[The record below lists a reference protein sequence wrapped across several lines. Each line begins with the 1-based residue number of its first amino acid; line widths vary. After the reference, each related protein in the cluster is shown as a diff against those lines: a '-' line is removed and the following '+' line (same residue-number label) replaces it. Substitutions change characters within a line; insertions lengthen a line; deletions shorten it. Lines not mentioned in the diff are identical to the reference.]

1 MNRRGFLGTLFG
13 LVAAPNAIAK
23 AISEYKPVAKKP
35 LLKYTYTMPDWN
47 VTAANNCSSY
57 FSPAVY
63 APYMPLIVT
72 EIQQEIDREMIKKLV
87 SYKPN
92 NDWR

>member
-1 MNRRGFLGTLFG
+1 MNRRNFFGALFG

-23 AISEYKPVAKKP
+23 VISEYKPVAKKP
-35 LLKYTYTMPDWN
+35 LLKCTYTIPDWK
-47 VTAANNCSSY
+47 VTAANNCASY

-63 APYMPLIVT
+63 APYIPLMVT
-72 EIQQEIDREMIKKLV
+72 EIHQEIDREMIKKLV

-92 NDWR
+92 ND